1 MLATGSLDHTI
12 KICTTNGI
20 NIWNFKQHQ
29 GQVTQVKF
37 NPNGI
42 HLISSSFDQSLKVWD
57 LEKGKKAMDL
67 IGHTAQVI
75 KLEHN
80 YLGDLVLS
88 GSFDNT
94 SKIWDLRCG

>member
-1 MLATGSLDHTI
+1 
-12 KICTTNGI
+12 
-20 NIWNFKQHQ
+20 
-29 GQVTQVKF
+29 
-37 NPNGI
+37 
-42 HLISSSFDQSLKVWD
+42 
-57 LEKGKKAMDL
+57 MDL

-75 KLEHN
+75 KLDHN